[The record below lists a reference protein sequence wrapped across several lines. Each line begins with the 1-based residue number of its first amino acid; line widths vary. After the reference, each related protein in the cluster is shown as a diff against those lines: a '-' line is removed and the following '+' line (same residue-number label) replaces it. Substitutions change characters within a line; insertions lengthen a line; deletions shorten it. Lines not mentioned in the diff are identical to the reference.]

1 MTVLKI
7 AKGVAIGLGVL
18 IVAAMALMAYGV
30 FFYKAAEKNL
40 QQEIAAAPAAPAVAV
55 DGFDAIGLGQ
65 PVGSSVA
72 AVTAQGGLV
81 YVTVRGGG
89 EPDRVLV
96 VDLTR
101 RRVLGRIDMGAA
113 DSRPPRPAN

>member
-1 MTVLKI
+1 MTVIKMM
-7 AKGVAIGLGVL
+7 KGVAILLGVM
-18 IVAAMALMAYGV
+18 IVGGLALMAYGV
-30 FFYKAAEKNL
+30 FFYKAAEKNR
-40 QQEIAAAPAAPAVAV
+40 QPEITAAPSAPAVMG
-55 DGFDAIGLGQ
+55 DFDAIGLGQ
-65 PVGSSVA
+65 PTGSSVA

-96 VDLTR
+96 VDPAR
-101 RRVLGRIDMGAA
+101 RRVLGRIEMGAA

>member
-1 MTVLKI
+1 MIKVV
-7 AKGVAIGLGVL
+7 KGVAILLGVM
-18 IVAAMALMAYGV
+18 IVGGLALLAYGV
-30 FFYKAAEKNL
+30 FIYKPGKQNP
-40 QQEIAAAPAAPAVAV
+40 QPEIAAQPSVPSAPAVMGDFNV
-55 DGFDAIGLGQ
+55 IGLDQ
-65 PVGSSVA
+65 PTGSSVA

-96 VDLTR
+96 VDLAR
-101 RRVLGRIDMGAA
+101 RNVLGRIDMGAA